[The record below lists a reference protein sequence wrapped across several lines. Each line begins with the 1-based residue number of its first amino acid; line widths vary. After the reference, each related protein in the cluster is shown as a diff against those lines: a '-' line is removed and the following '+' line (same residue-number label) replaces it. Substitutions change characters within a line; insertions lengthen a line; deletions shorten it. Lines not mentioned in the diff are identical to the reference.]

1 MTGALTIVPAKL
13 TNQTRETAASRLDD
27 MPEPI
32 MPTIQP
38 PPSERPQEANT
49 SGLVSQSQQ
58 LLLQEQRSQAG
69 TAAIVSIPFGSS
81 TLTTEAYQPNSSQI
95 SVGESVRWVN
105 DDSLP
110 HTLTSGENATP
121 DRRFNSGILGPAAT
135 YEHAFTEADQYS
147 YFCLLHPNQV
157 WTVSVS

>member
-1 MTGALTIVPAKL
+1 MINGGESATLSLAQVSAGQYDYYCMVHPYMTGALTIVAAKL
-13 TNQTRETAASRLDD
+13 TNQTGETAASRLDD

-58 LLLQEQRSQAG
+58 LLLQEQRRQAG

-81 TLTTEAYQPNSSQI
+81 TLTTEAYQPNPVQI
-95 SVGESVRWVN
+95 SVGETVRWVN

-110 HTLTSGENATP
+110 HTVTAGENATP
-121 DRRFNSGILGPAAT
+121 NTQSL
-135 YEHAFTEADQYS
+135 
-147 YFCLLHPNQV
+147 
-157 WTVSVS
+157 